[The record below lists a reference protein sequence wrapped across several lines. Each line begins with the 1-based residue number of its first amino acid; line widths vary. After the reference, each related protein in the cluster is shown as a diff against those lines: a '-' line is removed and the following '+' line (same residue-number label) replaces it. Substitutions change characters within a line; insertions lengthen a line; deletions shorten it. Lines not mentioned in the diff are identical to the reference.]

1 MPAALLIGSEELV
14 RVHTEIE
21 LLEEKARTAWLHVDE
36 SSIEDLL
43 EEDLQKL
50 VLVLHIRMAGNLRI
64 REKLRSVLHADRWP
78 SCSCMQWFCKPP
90 RKDRKD
96 RICTSGFRM
105 DAEVTWIVRDHLLR

>member
-1 MPAALLIGSEELV
+1 MMPAALLFGSEELV

-50 VLVLHIRMAGNLRI
+50 VLVPCFGLCGNLRV
-64 REKLRSVLHADRWP
+64 REVLGAILQTD
-78 SCSCMQWFCKPP
+78 
-90 RKDRKD
+90 
-96 RICTSGFRM
+96 
-105 DAEVTWIVRDHLLR
+105 